1 MSSEIHALDYGTELR
16 VTVKDDADVVVD
28 ISSATTTEFLIR
40 RPDGILLTVNADF
53 YTDGTDGVLTYTTV
67 DGDTDI
73 AGTYKF
79 QAKIALGGL
88 FYTSWATFKVHCNV

>member
-1 MSSEIHALDYGTELR
+1 MSSEIHALDYGTEIR
-16 VTVKDDADVVVD
+16 ITVKENDVAID
-28 ISSATTTEFLIR
+28 ISSSSITEFLIR
-40 RPDGILLTVNADF
+40 KPDGTLLTVNADF
-53 YTDGTDGVLTYTTV
+53 YTDGTDGVLTYITV

-79 QAKIALGGL
+79 QARITMGGL

>member
-16 VTVKDDADVVVD
+16 ITVKEDDVAID

-40 RPDGILLTVNADF
+40 KPDGTLLTVDADF

-67 DGDTDI
+67 EGDTDI
-73 AGTYKF
+73 VGLYKF
-79 QAKIALGGL
+79 QARIEMGGL
-88 FYTSWATFKVHCNV
+88 FYTSWATFKVNCNV

>member
-16 VTVKDDADVVVD
+16 ITVKDDDVVVD
-28 ISSATTTEFLIR
+28 ISAATSTEFLIR
-40 RPDGILLTVNADF
+40 KPDGTLLTVTADF

-67 DGDTDI
+67 EGDTDI
-73 AGTYKF
+73 VGLYKF
-79 QAKIALGGL
+79 QARIALGGV